1 MKNFC
6 TFALLGVVMTIGM
19 TSTAVQASTTACVHQ
34 EKDIQTMKKDADNIQ
49 KSRCM
54 IELILEDLTKNYNGI
69 GGGGISSITATSSTS
84 YTVSLPQEERI
95 DLLTYEF
102 MVRNDGTAS
111 IKRRFSSTQNV
122 SQKPPATTETK

>member
-1 MKNFC
+1 
-6 TFALLGVVMTIGM
+6 
-19 TSTAVQASTTACVHQ
+19 
-34 EKDIQTMKKDADNIQ
+34 MKKDADNIQ